1 MLVSG
6 PFGLG
11 IPELLI
17 ILAVVLLIFGASRLA
32 DIGGAMGKSIREFR
46 KASREEDD
54 EPAPSEPVAQVAPK
68 CSNCGADVAGL
79 KFCSSCGAPTSAAVN

>member
-1 MLVSG
+1 MILIGG

-11 IPELLI
+11 VPELLI

-46 KASREEDD
+46 KASREED
-54 EPAPSEPVAQVAPK
+54 EPPPAIAPTK
-68 CSNCGADVAGL
+68 CSNCGADTTNL
-79 KFCSSCGAPTSAAVN
+79 KSCTQCGAPTSAAVN

>member
-1 MLVSG
+1 MLVAG

-11 IPELLI
+11 VPELLI
-17 ILAVVLLIFGASRLA
+17 ILAVVMLIFGASRLA

-54 EPAPSEPVAQVAPK
+54 EPPAEPVAQVPPK
-68 CSNCGADVAGL
+68 CSNCGTDVTGL
-79 KFCSSCGAPTSAAVN
+79 KFCANCGAPTSAAVN

>member
-11 IPELLI
+11 VPELLI

-46 KASREEDD
+46 KASREED
-54 EPAPSEPVAQVAPK
+54 EPVAQVAPK

-79 KFCSSCGAPTSAAVN
+79 KFCSSCGAPTSATVN